1 MSSYGGMFTLL
12 GMSRI
17 IRKTIWGIICGR
29 ETFVV
34 EGTPRGDGVLR
45 DILGFYGKKL
55 LKCFIPILLCPT
67 SKEKELLR
75 KEDPMETRSLL
86 FNNELPHS

>member
-1 MSSYGGMFTLL
+1 MVACSLCWECQESLEKLYGELYVEE
-12 GMSRI
+12 S
-17 IRKTIWGIICGR
+17 
-29 ETFVV
+29 TFVV

-45 DILGFYGKKL
+45 DILGFYGEKL

-67 SKEKELLR
+67 SKGKEFLR

-86 FNNELPHS
+86 FNNEQPHS